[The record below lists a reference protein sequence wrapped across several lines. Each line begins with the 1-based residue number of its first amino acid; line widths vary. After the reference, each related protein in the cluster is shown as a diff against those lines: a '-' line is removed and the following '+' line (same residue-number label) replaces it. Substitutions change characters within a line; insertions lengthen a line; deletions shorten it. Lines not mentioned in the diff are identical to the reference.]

1 MKLSKLLALNAPY
14 YRRKPRAFA
23 ADGTP
28 PAPTPPA
35 GDPPAPTPPAPTP
48 PAGDP
53 RGAEFVPRSE
63 LERLQRDYD
72 RLRAEAEGRAAETA
86 ARDTKI
92 KELEERY
99 AALGQDADPS
109 KIMEEL
115 AALRAE
121 KEAAALKD
129 MDERQRLEHE
139 LKKARGE
146 VDTLNERFTKREQE
160 LLDGATRRE
169 KELLEIVGNLRG
181 RQLRGDIASAAAK
194 NNAVNP
200 DQIVSILDGKFKLDE
215 KTGEYVFERPNKR
228 GNIETVSVDEYV
240 AEFLSDPVNLNL
252 VSAKAPRKPA
262 GAPGGAPGGRPDGK
276 GGKDGKD
283 DGHPLAEV
291 QLGRDLF
298 PHEKEEARRRG
309 ISEEEYAEELAVGA
323 RMRDLTR
330 GKRTLDS
337 GLLPGEVPLRTPGS

>member
-1 MKLSKLLALNAPY
+1 MKMSKLLALNAPY

-23 ADGTP
+23 ADGDPAP
-28 PAPTPPA
+28 PAPPAPGGAPA
-35 GDPPAPTPPAPTP
+35 GDPPAPPAP
-48 PAGDP
+48 GDNP
-53 RGAEFVPRSE
+53 RGAEFVPRAE
-63 LERLQRDYD
+63 LERLQREYD
-72 RLRAEAEGRAAETA
+72 RLRADAEGRAAETA

-92 KELEERY
+92 KALEEKL
-99 AALGQDADPS
+99 AALGDDADPS
-109 KIMEEL
+109 KVMEEL
-115 AALRAE
+115 TALRAE
-121 KEAAALKD
+121 KEAAVLKD

-160 LLDGATRRE
+160 LLDGATKRE

-194 NNAVNP
+194 NNAINP

-215 KTGEYVFERPNKR
+215 KTGEYVFERTNKR
-228 GNIETVSVDEYV
+228 GNIETVSVEEYV
-240 AEFLSDPVNLNL
+240 AEFLTDPANLNL

-262 GAPGGAPGGRPDGK
+262 GTPGGAPGGRPDGK
-276 GGKDGKD
+276 GGKDGS
-283 DGHPLAEV
+283 GHPLEEA

-309 ISEEEYAEELAVGA
+309 VSEEEYAQELAIAA

-330 GKRTLDS
+330 GKRTVDA